1 MNRNELRAEMARHGD
16 SGKELAELMDISLN
30 TFSYKLNGK
39 SKGFTQSEIQL
50 LIDRYNLSSEAIWR
64 IFFAPDASRTDENTQ
79 KVEESATIQT

>member
-1 MNRNELRAEMARHGD
+1 MNRNELRAEMMRHGD
-16 SGKELAELMDISLN
+16 SGKVLAELMGINLN

-64 IFFAPDASRTDENTQ
+64 IFFAPEMSRTDINSE
-79 KVEESATIQT
+79 KVEEKVTDKT